1 MNENRKNKNRTS
13 GLWRPILLIVI
24 VVAVI
29 ILSRELGAGEQL
41 ARLRI
46 WIDSLGAFGPL
57 AFAAVYAV
65 ATVAALPGSA
75 LSIVAGAIFGPVLGV
90 ITVIFAATL
99 GASLA
104 FLVSRY
110 FARGSIERWLEGNE
124 KFRRLDELTAR
135 HGDIMVAI
143 TRLVPLFPFNLL
155 NYGFGLTR
163 VAFRTYVIWSFICM
177 LPGTILYV
185 VGSAAVA
192 EAIRG
197 GGTPWILV
205 LVVALILGIIVV
217 LGRQARKKLGES
229 GEQIPAEVENRET
242 TTES

>member
-1 MNENRKNKNRTS
+1 L
-13 GLWRPILLIVI
+13 GLGDK
-24 VVAVI
+24 
-29 ILSRELGAGEQL
+29 LGALQD
-41 ARLRI
+41 
-46 WIDSLGAFGPL
+46 WIRSLGALGPL
-57 AFAAVYAV
+57 VFVGVYAI

-110 FARGSIERWLEGNE
+110 FARSSIERWLEGNE
-124 KFRRLDELTAR
+124 KFRKLDELTAR

-143 TRLVPLFPFNLL
+143 TRLVPIFPFNLL

-163 VAFRTYVIWSFICM
+163 VAFRTYVVWSFVCM

-192 EAIRG
+192 EALREG
-197 GGTPWILV
+197 KVPWILV
-205 LVVALILGIIVV
+205 VVVIMILGIIVV
-217 LGRQARKKLGES
+217 LGRQARRKLREDDGQVSHPGRVGE
-229 GEQIPAEVENRET
+229 ENHD
-242 TTES
+242 

>member
-1 MNENRKNKNRTS
+1 LDSRKKKTVP
-13 GLWRPILLIVI
+13 LKPILLLVV

-29 ILSRELGAGEQL
+29 IVSARMGIGDELGALQD
-41 ARLRI
+41 
-46 WIDSLGAFGPL
+46 WIRSLGVLGPL
-57 AFAAVYAV
+57 VFIGVYAA
-65 ATVAALPGSA
+65 ATVGALPGSA
-75 LSIVAGAIFGPVLGV
+75 LSILAGAIFGPVLGV

-99 GASLA
+99 GAGLA

-143 TRLVPLFPFNLL
+143 TRLVPIFPFNLL
-155 NYGFGLTR
+155 NYGFGLTK
-163 VAFRTYVIWSFICM
+163 VAFRTYIVWSFVCM

-192 EAIRG
+192 RALREG
-197 GGTPWILV
+197 KVPWV
-205 LVVALILGIIVV
+205 LVVVVAMILGIIIV
-217 LGRQARKKLGES
+217 LGRQARKKLREDEGKVPVSNRKGERNP
-229 GEQIPAEVENRET
+229 GP
-242 TTES
+242 

>member
-1 MNENRKNKNRTS
+1 VENQQKKH
-13 GLWRPILLIVI
+13 LPIKPILLLLA
-24 VVAVI
+24 VVVI
-29 ILSRELGAGEQL
+29 IIISAKMGVGERLGTLQD
-41 ARLRI
+41 
-46 WIDSLGAFGPL
+46 WIRSLGVLGPL
-57 AFAAVYAV
+57 VFTAVYAG

-75 LSIVAGAIFGPVLGV
+75 LSILAGAIFGPVLGV

-110 FARGSIERWLEGNE
+110 LARSSIEKWLEGNE
-124 KFRRLDELTAR
+124 KFRKLDELTAK

-143 TRLVPLFPFNLL
+143 TRLVPIFPFNLL

-163 VAFRTYVIWSFICM
+163 VSFRTYVVWSFVCM

-192 EAIRG
+192 EALREG
-197 GGTPWILV
+197 KVPWILV
-205 LVVALILGIIVV
+205 VVVALILGIIAV
-217 LGRQARKKLGES
+217 LGRQAMKRLKEGE
-229 GEQIPAEVENRET
+229 EDHE
-242 TTES
+242 

>member
-1 MNENRKNKNRTS
+1 MSDTRKKS
-13 GLWRPILLIVI
+13 LPWRPILLLAVVLVI
-24 VVAVI
+24 VV
-29 ILSRELGAGEQL
+29 LSAKLGVGEKLGALQD
-41 ARLRI
+41 
-46 WIDSLGAFGPL
+46 WISSLGALGPVV
-57 AFAAVYAV
+57 FIVVYAA

-110 FARGSIERWLEGNE
+110 FARRSIEGWLESSE
-124 KFRRLDELTAR
+124 KFRKLDELTEK

-143 TRLVPLFPFNLL
+143 TRLVPIFPFNLL
-155 NYGFGLTR
+155 NYGFGLTK
-163 VAFRTYVIWSFICM
+163 VPFKTYVLWSFVCM

-192 EAIRG
+192 EALREG
-197 GGTPWILV
+197 KVPWILV
-205 LVVALILGIIVV
+205 AVVAMILGIIVV
-217 LGRQARKKLGES
+217 LGKQAKKRLREEEPVPVS
-229 GEQIPAEVENRET
+229 EQAEEKDHG
-242 TTES
+242 